1 MQSYSKAKFILLT
14 LWVAIVPLRS
24 QAFVVPMPF
33 AEKCSKAE
41 AILHITVEKVESV
54 DLTKNIAWQFHA
66 VARCKVISSYKGK
79 EDWKGK
85 LVFIPCDYHFDES
98 PCDIEEGKEY
108 VVFLET
114 MGNFS
119 KFGHPVGPLC
129 CHLIS
134 DGKVFSGIPEKGAMK
149 VEEFVQLIH
158 AELLKSKH
166 PE

>member
-1 MQSYSKAKFILLT
+1 MKSYSKAKFILLA
-14 LWVAIVPLRS
+14 LWVVIIPVRS
-24 QAFVVPMPF
+24 QAFVVPMTF

-41 AILHITVEKVESV
+41 AILHIRVEKVESV

-66 VARCKVISSYKGK
+66 LARCKVMSSYKGK
-79 EDWKGK
+79 DDWVEK
-85 LVFIPCDYHFDES
+85 LIFIPCDYHFDES
-98 PCDIEEGKEY
+98 PCDIEVGKDY

-134 DGKVFSGIPEKGAMK
+134 DGKVFSGIPGKGAMK
-149 VEEFVQLIH
+149 IEEFAQLIH
-158 AELLKSKH
+158 AELLQSK
-166 PE
+166 PAE